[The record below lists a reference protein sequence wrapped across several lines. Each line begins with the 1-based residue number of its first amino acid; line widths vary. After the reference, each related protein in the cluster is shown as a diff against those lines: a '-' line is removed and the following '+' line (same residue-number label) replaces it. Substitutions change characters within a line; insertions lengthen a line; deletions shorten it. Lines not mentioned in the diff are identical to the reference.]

1 MMSRESL
8 AVVKAIYDAFSAGN
22 MAGAL
27 ALMDPGI
34 VWYEAENY
42 PYAGGNPYVGPEV
55 VAAGVFAPY
64 GTDWDGFAVH
74 IAELI
79 DGGESVVALG
89 RYTGTYRPTG
99 KPMDLQVAHVWRIA
113 DGRAVHF
120 QQYAD
125 TLAAARTVGS
135 V

>member
-1 MMSRESL
+1 MSQENL
-8 AVVKAIYDAFSAGN
+8 AVVKGIYDAFDGGDVG
-22 MAGAL
+22 GAL

-34 VWYEAENY
+34 VWYEAENH
-42 PYAGGNPYVGPEV
+42 PYAGGNPYVGPEA
-55 VAAGVFAPY
+55 VANGVFAHY
-64 GTDWDGFAVH
+64 GTDWDGFAVT

-89 RYTGTYRPTG
+89 RYTGTFRPTG
-99 KPMDLQVAHVWRIA
+99 RTMDAQMAHVWRIA
-113 DGRAVHF
+113 DGKAVHF

-125 TLAAARTVGS
+125 TLGAARTVGS